1 MAKLTSAQTELLQY
15 FADGGTVEFCTSLG
29 SQLGK
34 ALFPKTKPNNF
45 NKLVMNSLLKY
56 GLLQPTDENFHF
68 GMRWSRVEI
77 SDRGMKLVSSWEG
90 FDEAI

>member
-1 MAKLTSAQTELLQY
+1 MAKLTSAQSELLQY
-15 FADGGTVEFCTSLG
+15 FADGGIVEFCTSLG

-34 ALFPKTKPNNF
+34 ALFPKAKPKIF
-45 NKLVMNSLLKY
+45 NKLVMNSLLRH
-56 GLLQPTDENFHF
+56 GLLMPTDENFHF

-90 FDEAI
+90 SDEAI